1 MSMAEEAG
9 VLLAY
14 TIGMFGLFVFV
25 CMFIVPL
32 KYALKLLF
40 NSILGGVAIVVINLV
55 GKAVGI
61 HISLNLLTAAIAGI
75 LGVPGVLVILFFQNL

>member
-61 HISLNLLTAAIAGI
+61 HISLNLLTAATAGI
-75 LGVPGVLVILFFQNL
+75 LGVPGVLMILFFQNL

>member
-40 NSILGGVAIVVINLV
+40 NSILGGVAIVVITLV

-75 LGVPGVLVILFFQNL
+75 LGVPGVLMILFFQNL

>member
-14 TIGMFGLFVFV
+14 TVGMFGLFVVV

-32 KYALKLLF
+32 KYAVKLLF
-40 NSILGGVAIVVINLV
+40 NSILGGIAIIVINLI

-61 HISLNLLTAAIAGI
+61 HISLNLLTAVIAGV
-75 LGVPGVLVILFFQNL
+75 LGIPGVLMILFLQNI

>member
-40 NSILGGVAIVVINLV
+40 NSILGGVAIVVINVV

-75 LGVPGVLVILFFQNL
+75 LGVPGVLMILFFQNL

>member
-14 TIGMFGLFVFV
+14 TVGMFGLFVFV

-32 KYALKLLF
+32 KYAVKFLF
-40 NSILGGVAIVVINLV
+40 NSILGGVAIVAINFI
-55 GKAVGI
+55 GKAVGL
-61 HISLNLLTAAIAGI
+61 HISLNLLTAAIAGV
-75 LGVPGVLVILFFQNL
+75 LGVPGVLLILFFQNL

>member
-14 TIGMFGLFVFV
+14 TVGMFGLFVFV

-32 KYALKLLF
+32 KYALKLLM
-40 NSILGGVAIVVINLV
+40 NSILGGVAIVMINLV
-55 GKAVGI
+55 GKAVGL
-61 HISLNLLTAAIAGI
+61 HISLNLLTAVIAGV
-75 LGVPGVLVILFFQNL
+75 LGVPGVLLILFFQNL